1 MTDVEALTTPVDV
14 LYCGACGMPPEY
26 CEYGPDFESHC
37 NPWLLKTHPDV
48 HAKLKAL
55 RGADSKA
62 AAAAGSGDEDASDD
76 DEEGPTEP
84 WTTEERL
91 TAFYEK
97 YQPDKVGDVPKLLD
111 KYEGKYDKLFSAL
124 VKKYGP
130 EPEDPYITA
139 NYGADSDS
147 DDDGAVGD
155 MAGLSLEDKKERK
168 KRRRERRAEEA
179 AMALGGSVAAA
190 ASAGE
195 STSAAAPSHLRTK
208 AKSVSS
214 LSYTRDD
221 AVALGKGEWVNDGL
235 GGIFDSEGYT
245 GRKQEG
251 TGKIYKAHLF
261 NKKGFG
267 TTPDCPFDCDC
278 CYI

>member
-37 NPWLLKTHPDV
+37 NPWLCKTHPDI

-62 AAAAGSGDEDASDD
+62 SKAGAAGSDDEDASDD
-76 DEEGPTEP
+76 EEEGPTEP

-147 DDDGAVGD
+147 DDEGAEGD

-168 KRRRERRAEEA
+168 KRRGAAAKKVTKQDCRVIIQKVRRQRKKAVTHVVGMDTVPDVKLKDVAKEFRVKFA
-179 AMALGGSVAAA
+179 GSSSVKDTATGKEIIIQGDHVDAAA
-190 ASAGE
+190 ALIIKKFKVPA
-195 STSAAAPSHLRTK
+195 
-208 AKSVSS
+208 
-214 LSYTRDD
+214 D
-221 AVALGKGEWVNDGL
+221 AVFLDIDGEFV
-235 GGIFDSEGYT
+235 
-245 GRKQEG
+245 
-251 TGKIYKAHLF
+251 
-261 NKKGFG
+261 
-267 TTPDCPFDCDC
+267 PFAG
-278 CYI
+278 

>member
-1 MTDVEALTTPVDV
+1 MGKADAKKPHSAGNSSGSKHAV
-14 LYCGACGMPPEY
+14 GAGMKRPRD
-26 CEYGPDFESHC
+26 GA
-37 NPWLLKTHPDV
+37 
-48 HAKLKAL
+48 AKNSTKMSTKS
-55 RGADSKA
+55 RRDQSSKEQQP
-62 AAAAGSGDEDASDD
+62 SSKND
-76 DEEGPTEP
+76 DEKKKKTGLDEIDD
-84 WTTEERL
+84 L
-91 TAFYEK
+91 FAAKKTADKAQRIQDEK
-97 YQPDKVGDVPKLLD
+97 D
-111 KYEGKYDKLFSAL
+111 E
-124 VKKYGP
+124 
-130 EPEDPYITA
+130 
-139 NYGADSDS
+139 
-147 DDDGAVGD
+147 
-155 MAGLSLEDKKERK
+155 KERK